1 MQPHL
6 CAGVTQKQAQ
16 KPARKSA
23 LQVNSSMSVTSAPL
37 LHLLLHT
44 FIASHVLLSDESL
57 ICHPPPPFALFLRL
71 QGPGSPPGGLMEH
84 PPALTFAEVS
94 RSLCRWNDPESLA
107 VIFTFAMTR
116 HPQCLDDGQGA
127 DERRGRKERQER
139 SCWLRDNEGVLIY
152 ILLFSGA
159 LNSLFSCLTT

>member
-16 KPARKSA
+16 TPARKSA

-71 QGPGSPPGGLMEH
+71 QGPGSPPGGLMEPRPWRSPLLKSH
-84 PPALTFAEVS
+84 AVCVVGTTPKAWRWSLPLRWPDTPSAWMMGRELTNEGEGKK
-94 RSLCRWNDPESLA
+94 D
-107 VIFTFAMTR
+107 
-116 HPQCLDDGQGA
+116 
-127 DERRGRKERQER
+127 RKEAAGWGMMRVFLFIF
-139 SCWLRDNEGVLIY
+139 CYLVVL
-152 ILLFSGA
+152 
-159 LNSLFSCLTT
+159 

>member
-16 KPARKSA
+16 TPARKSA

-71 QGPGSPPGGLMEH
+71 QGPGSPPGGLME
-84 PPALTFAEVS
+84 PRPW
-94 RSLCRWNDPESLA
+94 RSPLLKSHAVCVVGTTPKAWRWSLP
-107 VIFTFAMTR
+107 FAMTR

-139 SCWLRDNEGVLIY
+139 SCWLRDDEGVLIY

-159 LNSLFSCLTT
+159 LNSLFPV

>member
-6 CAGVTQKQAQ
+6 CAGVTQRQAQ

-57 ICHPPPPFALFLRL
+57 ICHPPPLPQATGTRVSPRRSDGAPSRRSPLLKSHAVCVVGTTPKAWRWSLPLRWPDTPSAWMM
-71 QGPGSPPGGLMEH
+71 GRE
-84 PPALTFAEVS
+84 LTNEGEEKK
-94 RSLCRWNDPESLA
+94 D
-107 VIFTFAMTR
+107 
-116 HPQCLDDGQGA
+116 
-127 DERRGRKERQER
+127 RKEAAGWGMMRVFLFIF
-139 SCWLRDNEGVLIY
+139 CYLVVL
-152 ILLFSGA
+152 
-159 LNSLFSCLTT
+159 